1 MDFDAT
7 GQLLIVY
14 SAFVKDLRKNGNT
27 TRQCIGTFIDFKKA
41 CDLVR
46 REVLYDILIEFGILM
61 ILVRLIKIGLNETY
75 GRVRGDKNLS
85 GLFSIKNG
93 FRQGDAISSL
103 LFNYSLEYAII
114 QVQVNQDGL
123 KLNGT
128 HQLLFYA
135 DVVNILGGSVHNIKE
150 KAETLEVA
158 SKEI

>member
-1 MDFDAT
+1 M
-7 GQLLIVY
+7 
-14 SAFVKDLRKNGNT
+14 
-27 TRQCIGTFIDFKKA
+27 
-41 CDLVR
+41 
-46 REVLYDILIEFGILM
+46 YDILIEFGILM